1 MSLFG
6 LRNHTNGVQRLEL
19 MSGVLISEDRTL
31 IWESG
36 PRFDSATVL
45 MGKIES
51 EISPQFSVFFINQR
65 DAVD

>member
-6 LRNHTNGVQRLEL
+6 LRNHTNGLQRLAL
-19 MSGVLISEDRTL
+19 MSGVLISEDTSL

-36 PRFDSATVL
+36 PRFDSATFL